1 MVVVVEVV
9 VVVLRGARAHEE
21 GEHEGEEENADGGGT
36 RGTSG
41 KHGVYSV
48 CVRRM
53 VVSRRFLSKRCRRL
67 QISTNQTTRKKP
79 KSLENI
85 RCSPISILIESLN
98 PLKPYYL
105 RSRVLRRRGF
115 QKVPFNKRVLSEEQ
129 TVATLLVKT
138 PNFEEPEQRE
148 VDFSLS

>member
-41 KHGVYSV
+41 KHGVCE
-48 CVRRM
+48 CVRAQDGCVCRF
-53 VVSRRFLSKRCRRL
+53 SRKRCRRPAAGPIRNAL
-67 QISTNQTTRKKP
+67 KSAPP
-79 KSLENI
+79 KT
-85 RCSPISILIESLN
+85 
-98 PLKPYYL
+98 
-105 RSRVLRRRGF
+105 RRRRFVRFVEGLMTQELSRSSAADIF
-115 QKVPFNKRVLSEEQ
+115 ATLRFWGVPFNKRVLAEEEQ
-129 TVATLLVKT
+129 TVATLLEKSA
-138 PNFEEPEQRE
+138 NLEEPEQRE